1 MVVRE
6 LLAKLG
12 IELDNKSFS
21 AADVL
26 VEGLKVGLVALGGF
40 AIAAGTGL
48 AALVGDLV
56 ETTGELND
64 TSQAIGVT
72 AEALQT
78 LTYAARLNGASQ
90 EDVAT
95 SLGKLNKHL
104 YAAKQGNE
112 EAVKTFAAL
121 HIKVRDASGGLK
133 SADVIFG
140 EVADRF
146 AKMPDGPK
154 KTALAMD
161 LFGKSGAKLIPT
173 LNSGAKGLAD
183 LADEAREA
191 GFVIDKETIA
201 AGDDLGDN
209 LDRLKMA
216 AQGLGYSIGGP
227 LLAPIN
233 DLVISFRG
241 WLRANRDLITQRV
254 DTVIKGLSIVG
265 KALVKVLNTLYKT
278 IGFVIDNWRL
288 FAVVLTSTV
297 LAAIIANAGAI
308 TMLIGQY
315 VWLGAAAVT
324 AAARA
329 AIAWLAAAAAPI
341 AIAALIAIAILLAD
355 ELITYLEGGDTLIG
369 ELAPKWAEFLENF
382 INGGSDSD
390 PWWLT
395 ALRGLAALV
404 MHFPQIWDQ
413 MITEIKAAW
422 QAFGAWINEMITS
435 MVNSITGRITGAF
448 NSVKSFLHIGT
459 SGPGAVIGGGAAS
472 PAASAAA
479 ARSAGGVYSS
489 NTTNDFKIYQQPGQ
503 DATDVAGK
511 VRAQIDAARQTELD
525 QAAAALG
532 M

>member
-72 AEALQT
+72 TEALQT

-112 EAVKTFAAL
+112 EAVKTFAQL
-121 HIKVRDASGGLK
+121 HIKVRDTAGGLK

-173 LNSGAKGLAD
+173 LNSGAKGLAG

-227 LLAPIN
+227 LLSQVNAVV
-233 DLVISFRG
+233 LAFMG
-241 WLRANRDLITQRV
+241 WLKANRELIAQRV
-254 DTVIKGLSIVG
+254 DKV
-265 KALVKVLNTLYKT
+265 VKVLTVLGRAFVAILNTLYKT
-278 IGFVIDNWRL
+278 LGFVIDNWKL
-288 FAVVLTSTV
+288 FAVVMTSAV
-297 LAAIIANAGAI
+297 LGAIVANIGAI
-308 TMLIGQY
+308 TTLIGQY
-315 VWLGAAAVT
+315 IWFGAVSLLT
-324 AAARA
+324 AARA
-329 AIAWLAAAAAPI
+329 TAAWLAAAAGPI
-341 AIAALIAIAILLAD
+341 AIASLIAIAILLLD
-355 ELITYLEGGDTLIG
+355 ELITYLQGGETLIA

-448 NSVKSFLHIGT
+448 NSVKSFLHIGS

-472 PAASAAA
+472 PAASAATG
-479 ARSAGGVYSS
+479 RGAGGVYSS
-489 NTTNDFKIYQQPGQ
+489 TAAYDFKIYQQPGQ